1 MSGFGMLEWRSR
13 LSRMACR
20 IRAAGLIAISAFGL
34 ANPAGGAAAQTR
46 TSTQF
51 WPEIQIH
58 VALDPRTKL
67 IFLGNIARDRELS
80 RNLEG
85 QVGIHIDHKLTD
97 IFSVRAGYRFG
108 GSLVE
113 GDPFT
118 EHRLLLEQTFQFP
131 LPQKFVA
138 SFRTREDFRLLNGDL
153 SVRLRERV
161 TIERTITFDNF
172 SITPYGSAEIY
183 FDTRYDRFSR
193 HRFMAGAVVPVFKS
207 LSIDVYWSRQSDTRP
222 ERKHVNAIGVSLIFN
237 Y

>member
-1 MSGFGMLEWRSR
+1 MLERRCW
-13 LSRMACR
+13 LSGAAKRTVG
-20 IRAAGLIAISAFGL
+20 AGLIATSAFL
-34 ANPAGGAAAQTR
+34 VANTAGEAAAQTR

-51 WPEIQIH
+51 WPEIQVH
-58 VALDPRTKL
+58 VGLDPRTKL

-85 QVGIHIDHKLTD
+85 QVGVHIDHKLTD

-113 GDPFT
+113 SDPLT

-131 LPQKFVA
+131 FPEKIFI
-138 SFRTREDFRLLNGDL
+138 SFRTREDFRVLNGDL

-161 TIERTITFDNF
+161 TIERTLTFGNL
-172 SITPYGSAEIY
+172 SVTPYGSAEIY

-193 HRFMAGAVVPVFKS
+193 FRFMAGAVAPIVKS
-207 LSIDVYWSRQSDTRP
+207 LSIDVYWSRQTDTRP
-222 ERKHVNAIGVSLIFN
+222 ERKHVNAIGASLIFS